1 MTDVHSKA
9 TRSYNMSRIRSRDT
23 APEKLV
29 RSMVHK
35 MGLRF
40 RLFRPDLPGKPDLY
54 LPRHQ
59 TVILVHGCF
68 WHCHGCKVGG
78 KMRPKTNTSY
88 WSQKLQRNLQRD
100 RENIK
105 ALKALGL
112 RVVIIWE
119 CWTRNPVRLKNKL
132 NRLLA
137 AILRKAS
144 MAETAPFPMRS
155 SHPGRNGPEP

>member
-23 APEKLV
+23 TPEKLV
-29 RSMVHK
+29 RSLVHK
-35 MGLRF
+35 MGMRF

-59 TVILVHGCF
+59 TVILIHGCF

-78 KMRPKTNTSY
+78 KAQPKSNTSY
-88 WSQKLQRNLQRD
+88 WSQKLHRNKERD

-105 ALKALGL
+105 ALKRLGL
-112 RVVIIWE
+112 RVVIVWE
-119 CWTRNPVRLKNKL
+119 CWTRNPVTLENKL
-132 NRLLA
+132 HRLLGV
-137 AILRKAS
+137 ILRKAPL
-144 MAETAPFPMRS
+144 AETG
-155 SHPGRNGPEP
+155 PGPK

>member
-9 TRSYNMSRIRSRDT
+9 TRSYNMSQIRSQGT

-29 RSMVHK
+29 RSLVHK

-40 RLFRPDLPGKPDLY
+40 RLYRSDLPGKPDLY

-59 TVILVHGCF
+59 TVILIHGCF

-78 KMRPKTNTSY
+78 KTRPKSNPSY
-88 WSQKLQRNLQRD
+88 WNKKLQRNMERD
-100 RENIK
+100 RENTK
-105 ALKALGL
+105 ALKLLGL
-112 RVVIIWE
+112 RVVIVWE
-119 CWTRNPVRLKNKL
+119 CWTRDPMRLENKL

-137 AILRKAS
+137 VIPRRAPL
-144 MAETAPFPMRS
+144 AETEPCPKQS